1 MTQNIRS
8 IAPVCSPGKRALFH
22 LKQRKPRH
30 AFRPKEPGT
39 ISVPGSIF
47 LWCPRADSK
56 TSPAGKLVTRPS
68 TVRIRRRLPQ
78 TRNGAA
84 LATPS
89 YSLVPPGGFEN
100 SPPAGKLVTR
110 VSPVRIRPLD
120 QKSPA
125 PWWYRARQISGAP
138 GRIRTV
144 DTRFRRAV
152 LYPLSYG
159 GMLY

>member
-1 MTQNIRS
+1 M
-8 IAPVCSPGKRALFH
+8 A
-22 LKQRKPRH
+22 
-30 AFRPKEPGT
+30 
-39 ISVPGSIF
+39 VPGSIN
-47 LWCPRADSK
+47 LWCPRRIRK
-56 TSPAGKLVTRPS
+56 LPPEGKLVTRAS
-68 TVRIRRRLPQ
+68 T
-78 TRNGAA
+78 A
-84 LATPS
+84 
-89 YSLVPPGGFEN
+89 
-100 SPPAGKLVTR
+100 
-110 VSPVRIRPLD
+110 RIRPLD